1 MKTIGIVLAWFLFI
15 GLLASFV
22 SCSSTVHCDA
32 YGQTEQV
39 QNKSVSKLFTENL
52 ENWSSKRGIYSP
64 SLLLLISQGQILK

>member
-1 MKTIGIVLAWFLFI
+1 MIMKTIGIVLAWFLFI

-39 QNKSVSKLFTENL
+39 QNKSVSK
-52 ENWSSKRGIYSP
+52 
-64 SLLLLISQGQILK
+64 